1 MKLRELLQQMLDVQK
16 KIGAS
21 APYICGGT
29 PRDRYLG
36 RLDNIADID
45 ITTGDKTIDYLSQ
58 EFYNLLGRKYN
69 VKKTTSTDGH
79 STIFLGSFKMDFSS
93 NFNVPGIEQYLL
105 KLGIK
110 NPTDMQ
116 KEMFSRDFTCNAL
129 LLSFDLKNLI
139 DPTHRGFKDIKDRV
153 IRTCLDPQVTLTT
166 NKNRVVRAIYLAAK
180 LGFDVDPNI
189 ISYVRA
195 HPEVAKVSTNKVMI
209 EKLNEAFKRDAD
221 KASHLITQMGLW
233 HEIPIPDSVY
243 PYYEKYIKGS
253 IVEKKAYF
261 QGGGGVNEPTP
272 GHPKYKAEKAI
283 VVQPRFEEPFYRNYD
298 LYNTE
303 GVNGPAKYGP
313 GAGWNHMDEFKS
325 IKDFLDH
332 QRKKLKNKYVAE
344 DSWITEDNRKE
355 RENKMKL
362 RADVLHELV
371 KISSDDNADH
381 MLPPK
386 EHGTKI
392 YDWKNSLYQN
402 LKKYKSVKQYRK
414 QHDKKYHA
422 DDVSH
427 LDFPVDDQVTPI
439 MGDSESF
446 ETPIK
451 LGPAAG
457 DIPNDG
463 ISPGSVGLG
472 DSESYPASAQIGGYL
487 DRYLSQPDQDDKPE
501 STLDFGYDLTDS
513 QPLGRGYE
521 DEESD
526 KLDELEKKY
535 NPIPPHGL
543 YGLPDGVD
551 LPDEDLGDPT
561 DLNPDYGT
569 RGPESLM
576 YEDKWNI

>member
-1 MKLRELLQQMLDVQK
+1 MLDVQK

-21 APYICGGT
+21 TPYICGGT

-45 ITTGDKTIDYLSQ
+45 ITTGDKTVDYLSQ
-58 EFYNLLGRKYN
+58 EFYNLLSKKYN

-79 STIFLGSFKMDFSS
+79 STVFLGSFKMDFSS
-93 NFNVPGIEQYLL
+93 NFNVPEIEQYLL
-105 KLGIK
+105 KLDIK
-110 NPTDMQ
+110 DPTDMQ

-139 DPTHRGFKDIKDRV
+139 DPTSRGFKDIKDRV

-180 LGFDVDPNI
+180 LDFDVDPAI
-189 ISYVRA
+189 INYVKKNPQTA
-195 HPEVAKVSTNKVMI
+195 GISTNKVMT
-209 EKLNEAFKRDAD
+209 EKLEEAFKRDAD
-221 KASHLITQMGLW
+221 KASYLITQMGLW
-233 HEIPIPDSVY
+233 HEIPIPDLVY
-243 PYYEKYIKGS
+243 PYYEKYIKKN
-253 IVEKKAYF
+253 IAEKKA
-261 QGGGGVNEPTP
+261 
-272 GHPKYKAEKAI
+272 AA
-283 VVQPRFEEPFYRNYD
+283 
-298 LYNTE
+298 
-303 GVNGPAKYGP
+303 
-313 GAGWNHMDEFKS
+313 
-325 IKDFLDH
+325 
-332 QRKKLKNKYVAE
+332 
-344 DSWITEDNRKE
+344 
-355 RENKMKL
+355 
-362 RADVLHELV
+362 
-371 KISSDDNADH
+371 DDNADH

-386 EHGTKI
+386 EHGTKV

-422 DDVSH
+422 DDNDGRNYDLGKGLYENMDKYKSVEDFRDDHDINH
-427 LDFPVDDQVTPI
+427 LDFPIDDQVTPI
-439 MGDSESF
+439 LGDSESF

-457 DIPNDG
+457 DMPNDG

-487 DRYLSQPDQDDKPE
+487 DKYLSQPDMDDKPE

-513 QPLGRGYE
+513 SPLGRGYE
-521 DEESD
+521 DDQSD
-526 KLDELEKKY
+526 KLNELEKKY
-535 NPIPPHGL
+535 NPAPPHGL
-543 YGLPDGVD
+543 YGLPDGTD